1 MSRVLFTLLAGL
13 GILLFA
19 NAAMAGAILPIG
31 DDASLNFGY
40 RIQSLMVSTDADL
53 DGDNKFDTSREWKLR
68 RARFRLGATIGD
80 HFTAFL
86 QTDAGSVHSEV
97 NNNKVVQVIDAWV
110 NFTVSPWLQFIAGR
124 NMAPANRQNLTSSG
138 ALMAID
144 RTGMAYKSLT
154 WGARAAKGFATGIYG
169 QSSTNIALSPDLV
182 RDNGLTIFGS
192 GPLGANSLKY
202 YVGMYNG
209 VQAGTDDKDRFT
221 ARVQYNLWD
230 PEAAYF
236 NSSTYLGSKKT
247 LGIGFSYDMQEQ
259 VGFNSD
265 GTTPLPPTNPWDPAT
280 PPTVHPTQ
288 PLADYTY
295 MTFDVFLE
303 LPNSAGNA
311 LTVETGWMTLDM
323 NDAGDYLNTQGSGFY
338 GQAGYYLASGWQ
350 PWVEFESFDSDAA
363 ADADGKKMGT
373 YTNMRIGLTYYLEGQ
388 HANIKLGYEAFKS
401 DQAII
406 TAGDGSTGT
415 EDTINTITL
424 GFYTTY

>member
-1 MSRVLFTLLAGL
+1 MRRVLFTLLASL

-19 NAAMAGAILPIG
+19 NAAMAGAILPMG
-31 DDASLNFGY
+31 SDASLNLGY
-40 RIQSLMVSTDADL
+40 RVQALMVSTDDDL
-53 DGDNKFDTSREWKLR
+53 DGDGKFDSSRNWLVR
-68 RARFRLGATIGD
+68 RARFRLGATVGD

-86 QTDAGSVHSEV
+86 QTDAGRVHSDV

-110 NFTVSPWLQFIAGR
+110 NFKVSPWLQFIAGR

-144 RTGMAYKSLT
+144 RPGMAYKSLT

-169 QSSTNIALSPDLV
+169 QSSTNIVLSPDLV

-202 YVGMYNG
+202 YVGIYNG

-247 LGIGFSYDMQEQ
+247 LGVGFSYDTQKE
-259 VGFNSD
+259 VGAN
-265 GTTPLPPTNPWDPAT
+265 TVNVPADK
-280 PPTVHPTQ
+280 PF
-288 PLADYTY
+288 ADYNY

-311 LTVETGWMTLDM
+311 LTVEAAWMSLDM
-323 NDAGDYLNTQGSGFY
+323 DDAGDYLNTQGTGFY

-350 PWVEFESFDSDAA
+350 PWVTFESFDTDAV
-363 ADADGKKMGT
+363 DKTGT

-388 HANIKLGYEAFKS
+388 HANIKLGYENFKS
-401 DQAII
+401 DQPILNSA
-406 TAGDGSTGT
+406 ADGST